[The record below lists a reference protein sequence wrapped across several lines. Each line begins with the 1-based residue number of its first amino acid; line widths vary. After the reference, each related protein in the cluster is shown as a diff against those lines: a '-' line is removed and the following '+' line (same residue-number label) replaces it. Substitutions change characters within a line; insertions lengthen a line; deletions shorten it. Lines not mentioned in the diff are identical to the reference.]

1 MPSTGGER
9 LAMEETIGEKIDYI
23 IWKWCENNRPDLA
36 KAGSWYKD
44 GGIHEK
50 IKDLVAAIQG
60 EA

>member
-1 MPSTGGER
+1 M
-9 LAMEETIGEKIDYI
+9 AMEETIGEKIDYI